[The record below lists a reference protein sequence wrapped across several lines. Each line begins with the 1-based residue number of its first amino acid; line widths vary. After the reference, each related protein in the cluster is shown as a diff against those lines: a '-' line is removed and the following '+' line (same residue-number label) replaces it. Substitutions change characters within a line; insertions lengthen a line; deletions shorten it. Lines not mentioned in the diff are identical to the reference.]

1 MFVET
6 AFNPISFPIDDPKQ
20 DQDASEKLKSSFWLD
35 QEAAEMFM
43 SILGL
48 TEGDDFV
55 HVLRW
60 KGFQNC
66 KIQGGVKLPRNDG
79 VGSQPT
85 DFSTISEVLK
95 LDSNPNLKE
104 FSGWLIITAKKLR
117 DRNDNAYEIE
127 IRGRVKTNELQQDK
141 TNSSRGIGLP
151 VSKYLLELPP
161 STKKTEFEL
170 GPTFGVAESNG
181 LLKLFAAPPGDELSV
196 TEPWFVFEILPVKL
210 D

>member
-1 MFVET
+1 MT
-6 AFNPISFPIDDPKQ
+6 CRISFPIDDPKQ

-60 KGFQNC
+60 RGFQNC
-66 KIQGGVKLPRNDG
+66 KIQGEVRLPRNDG

-85 DFSTISEVLK
+85 DFSIISKMLK

-127 IRGRVKTNELQQDK
+127 IRGRLRTNELQKDQ
-141 TNSSRGIGLP
+141 TNSSSGIGLP
-151 VSKYLLELPP
+151 VSKHLLELPP

-170 GPTFGVAESNG
+170 GPTFSVAESNG
-181 LLKLFAAPPGDELSV
+181 LLKLFAAPSRDELSLM
-196 TEPWFVFEILPVKL
+196 EPWFVFEILPVKL